1 MNDLAIETSAL
12 DHRYVWHPFT
22 DMRQWLAASPL
33 VVVGGRGCWL
43 YDANGRKYL
52 DGNASIWTNIHGH
65 NHPKLNAALTEQA
78 GAIAHSSFL
87 GLTNPPAARLAAQ
100 LVALL
105 PASRLGKVFF
115 SDNGS
120 TAVEVALKMAVQS
133 FQLMGRPKKNGFA
146 TFDAAYHGDTV
157 GASSLGGI
165 GVFHDRFA
173 SLHFPVQ
180 RIADPNQLDRLEPA
194 KLAGLII
201 EPIVQGAAGIRLWPR
216 GTLKPL
222 REWCDENEVWLIFDE
237 VLTGFGRTGRMFA
250 CEHENVFP
258 DFLVLAKGLTGG
270 YLPLGATITT
280 DQIFN
285 QFLGE
290 PEDMKTF
297 FYGHSYAGNAL
308 GCAVALANLEVFA
321 EENTLE
327 VLAPK
332 IVHLTAGLERL
343 RQIPAVK
350 EVRQAGFI
358 AGIELGKRDGSSLD
372 WREFTGARVCLR
384 AREYQLL
391 TRPIRDVV
399 VLLLPLC
406 ATEGEIDLAIEAI
419 GKAVQEVVG

>member
-1 MNDLAIETSAL
+1 MNDLANEISTL
-12 DHRYVWHPFT
+12 DRGYVWHPFT
-22 DMRQWLAASPL
+22 DMRQWLSDSPL
-33 VVVGGRGCWL
+33 VIVEGRGCWL
-43 YDANGRKYL
+43 YDAHGRKYL

-65 NHPKLNAALTEQA
+65 NHPKLNAALAEQA
-78 GAIAHSSFL
+78 RAIAHSSFL

-105 PASRLGKVFF
+105 PMSTLGKVFF

-133 FQLMGRPKKNGFA
+133 FQLMSRPEKNGFA

-165 GVFHDRFA
+165 GFFHDRFA

-180 RIADPNQLDRLEPA
+180 RIADPDQLNRLEPA

-201 EPIVQGAAGIRLWPR
+201 EPIVQGAAGIRLWPS
-216 GTLKPL
+216 GTLKRL
-222 REWCDENEVWLIFDE
+222 RDWCDENEVWLIFDE
-237 VLTGFGRTGRMFA
+237 VLTAFGRTGRMFA

-270 YLPLGATITT
+270 YLPLGATLTT
-280 DQIFN
+280 DRIFN

-290 PEDMKTF
+290 PEEMKTF

-321 EENTLE
+321 EEDTLGA
-327 VLAPK
+327 LAPK
-332 IVHLTAGLERL
+332 IIHLGTGLEHL
-343 RQIPAVK
+343 RQIAGVK

-358 AGIELGKRDGSSLD
+358 AGIELGKSDGSSLD

-384 AREYQLL
+384 ARAYQLL

-399 VLLLPLC
+399 ILLLPLC
-406 ATEGEIDLAIEAI
+406 ASEAEIDLAIEALA
-419 GKAVQEVVG
+419 KATRDVVK